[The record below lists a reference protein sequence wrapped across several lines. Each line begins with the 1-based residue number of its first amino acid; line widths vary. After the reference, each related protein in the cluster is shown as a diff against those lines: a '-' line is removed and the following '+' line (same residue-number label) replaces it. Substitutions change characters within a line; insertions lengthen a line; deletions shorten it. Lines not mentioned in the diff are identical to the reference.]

1 MNKNDFTN
9 EEIFSTNLRNL
20 LKENDLTQSMLVSK
34 LKELGIDT
42 QQSTISYWLNKDAS
56 KVRIPSMKKLDALC
70 KIFNCSIS
78 ELIPDVNPPKP
89 HPTFLEVAR
98 KRFPVLGEVNA
109 GKPIWEKE
117 DKDCFVMAD
126 PQIDADFVVIA
137 RGDSMVGIGIKNGD
151 LVFIK
156 KQDIVR
162 NEEVAVVAIDEE
174 ATLKRVIYDK
184 LNNKITLKAENPK
197 YEDLVYSGEQLDHIK
212 ILGRAVF
219 YQSLIQ

>member
-1 MNKNDFTN
+1 MDFIDVKKEFSKN
-9 EEIFSTNLRNL
+9 
-20 LKENDLTQSMLVSK
+20 LKEMMH
-34 LKELGIDT
+34 
-42 QQSTISYWLNKDAS
+42 LNKLNQKNLSDRLFDYGLNCSQAS
-56 KVRIPSMKKLDALC
+56 ISQWCSGTRFPSDENIINALC
-70 KIFNCSIS
+70 IIFNCQRSD
-78 ELIPDVNPPKP
+78 LIPEANPVKP
-89 HPTFLEVAR
+89 HPTFLEVTK
-98 KRFPVLGEVNA
+98 KRFPVLGEVAA
-109 GKPIWEKE
+109 GKPIWMNE

-126 PQIDADFVVIA
+126 AEINADYVLIA

-219 YQSLIQ
+219 YQSLIN

>member
-1 MNKNDFTN
+1 MDIINAK
-9 EEIFSTNLRNL
+9 
-20 LKENDLTQSMLVSK
+20 KELSNN
-34 LKELGIDT
+34 LKELMITNRLKQKDMLDELSKMGFEVK
-42 QQSTISYWLNKDAS
+42 QQNLSKWMNGESFPRDQNIISAFCVILNCQRSD
-56 KVRIPSMKKLDALC
+56 
-70 KIFNCSIS
+70 
-78 ELIPDVNPPKP
+78 LIPEANPVKP
-89 HPTFLEVAR
+89 HPTFLEVTK
-98 KRFPVLGEVNA
+98 KRFPVLGEVAA
-109 GKPIWEKE
+109 GKPIWMNE

-126 PQIDADFVVIA
+126 AEINADYVLIA

-151 LVFIK
+151 LMFIK